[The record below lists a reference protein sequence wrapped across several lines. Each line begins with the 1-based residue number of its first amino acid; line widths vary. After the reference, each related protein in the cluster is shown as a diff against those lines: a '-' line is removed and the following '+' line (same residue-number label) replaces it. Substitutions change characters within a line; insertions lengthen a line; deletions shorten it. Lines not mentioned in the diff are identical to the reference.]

1 MSYPAAMI
9 IGMSYL
15 STSKTACSAKHHL
28 IWCPKHRRRVLKGR
42 VGERLQE
49 IIAGR
54 AGEMGAEAIEV
65 EAMPDHVHLFV
76 EIPPAV
82 ALSRFAGLA
91 KGRSSR
97 LLQSELPCLR
107 RLPCLWSPSWLPS
120 TVGDAPLEVVRRHV
134 ESQEAVA

>member
-15 STSKTACSAKHHL
+15 STNKTACSAKHHL

-42 VGERLQE
+42 VGERLKE
-49 IIAGR
+49 IIAGL
-54 AGEMGAEAIEV
+54 AVEMGAEAIEV
-65 EAMPDHVHLFV
+65 EAMPGHVHLVV

-82 ALSRFAGLA
+82 ALSRFVGLA

-97 LLQSELPCLR
+97 LLRSELRHLRRIPCLR
-107 RLPCLWSPSWLPS
+107 SPSWFVS
-120 TVGDAPLEVVRRHV
+120 TVGGAPFEVVRRSV
-134 ESQEAVA
+134 ENHKRVT